1 MRYIRPLSM
10 EDAVGQLAGSSGTSA
25 ILAGGSDLLVRMK
38 GGFIEPDLIVDIKA
52 IDGLSEIRE
61 TGDGFSIGAAVPC
74 AVLGESAALK
84 KAWPGVVEA
93 AKLIGSKQVQGRCT
107 ITGNLCNA
115 SPAADS
121 VPALVAAGA
130 RAVVVGPAGRRTIPV
145 QSVPIGPG
153 KTSLAKG
160 EIIEAILLDSQA
172 PRSGDAY
179 LRFIP
184 RTEMDIA
191 VVSAGVNLTLD
202 EHGVVKSARVAL
214 GAVAATVLL
223 VEEAAQVLVG
233 SRLDEATLERLAK
246 VCAGACRPIDDK
258 RGTIEFR
265 RKVAGVLAKRAATT
279 AYARAG
285 GK

>member
-1 MRYIRPLSM
+1 MRYIRPLTI
-10 EDAVGQLAGSSGTSA
+10 EDAVGQLVGSSGTAA

-38 GGFIEPDLIVDIKA
+38 GGFVEPDLIVDIKA
-52 IDGLSEIRE
+52 IAGLSEIRE
-61 TGDGFSIGAAVPC
+61 TGEGFSIGAAVPC
-74 AVLGESAALK
+74 AVLGENKVLK

-107 ITGNLCNA
+107 IVGNLCNA

-130 RAVVVGPAGRRTIPV
+130 RAVVAGPSGKRTV
-145 QSVPIGPG
+145 AVESVPTAPG
-153 KTSLAKG
+153 RTSLAKG
-160 EIIEAILLDSQA
+160 EIIEAILLDNRA

-202 EHGVVKSARVAL
+202 ETGVIRTARVAL
-214 GAVAATVLL
+214 GAAAPTVLL
-223 VEEAAQVLVG
+223 VEEAAEVLVG
-233 SRLDEATLERLAK
+233 SKLDEATLERLAK

-265 RKVAGVLAKRAATT
+265 RKVAGVLARRVAAT
-279 AYARAG
+279 AYERAG

>member
-61 TGDGFSIGAAVPC
+61 TPEGFSIGAAVPC

-145 QSVPIGPG
+145 QSVPTGPG

-160 EIIEAILLDSQA
+160 EIIEAILLDKRA

-223 VEEAAQVLVG
+223 VEEAAQVLIG

-258 RGTIEFR
+258 RGTVEFR

>member
-10 EDAVGQLAGSSGTSA
+10 EDAVGLISGSAGTAA

-52 IDGLSEIRE
+52 IEGLSEIRDTPE
-61 TGDGFSIGAAVPC
+61 GFSIGAAVPC
-74 AVLGESAALK
+74 AVLGENAALK

-107 ITGNLCNA
+107 IVGNLCNA

-130 RAVVVGPAGRRTIPV
+130 KASIVGPQGRRVAPV
-145 QSVPIGPG
+145 ESVPVGPG
-153 KTSLAKG
+153 KTSLARG
-160 EIIEAILLDSQA
+160 EIIEAILLANRS

-202 EHGVVKSARVAL
+202 EEGVIVAARLAL
-214 GAVAATVLL
+214 GAAAPTVLL
-223 VEEAAQVLVG
+223 VEDAAEVLIG
-233 SRLDEATLERLAK
+233 SKLDEVALERLAK
-246 VCAGACRPIDDK
+246 VCSEACRPIDDK
-258 RGTIEFR
+258 RGTIDFR
-265 RKVAGVLAKRAATT
+265 RKVAGVLAKRAATA